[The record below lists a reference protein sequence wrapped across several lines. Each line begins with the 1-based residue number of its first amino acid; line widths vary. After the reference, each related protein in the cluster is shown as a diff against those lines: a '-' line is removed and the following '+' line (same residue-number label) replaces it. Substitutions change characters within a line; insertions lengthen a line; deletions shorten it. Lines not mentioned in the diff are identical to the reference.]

1 MTGESRLRRVPDM
14 LAGGVVSGVRRGYA
28 HRLGLSL
35 VALATTLVVG
45 VGYLVFGV
53 FELNLSAEKIRVQV
67 HFHESG
73 GILPGRDVALRGV
86 PIGSVTS
93 VGLTDDGV
101 VVSAE
106 IDSRTRIP
114 VGGEVRVAGLSLAG
128 EQYLDFRPST
138 DEGPYLEDGAEISS
152 EDTTTPVPLSV
163 LMHDMDGMLAQ
174 IDPGALQT
182 IVEELGVGPEGPQKL
197 SDIVDGGT
205 FLISTLD
212 EVLPQTVTLL
222 RTGKIVLRTLADAAP
237 GLQATSREMSQ
248 MLGGIESMDGGF
260 RSFVDTAPG
269 TMQSID
275 AIIAENSPTMVQLL
289 GNLTTVAQMAYV
301 RVPALEEFFFPST
314 RGGSTL
320 DALMTTFRDDGIW
333 ALVNIY
339 PRYACDYDLPR
350 ESPTIPSFPEP
361 FLYTY
366 CDNPDPSTLVRGARN
381 APRPPGEEGAA
392 GLPPG
397 ADPLRRADPT
407 PTGPH
412 TIPLDYGGPELP
424 WN

>member
-1 MTGESRLRRVPDM
+1 MTGGSRLRRAPDV
-14 LAGGVVSGVRRGYA
+14 LAGGVVSGVRHGYA

-53 FELNLSAEKIRVQV
+53 FELNLSAEKITVQV
-67 HFHESG
+67 YFHESG

-152 EDTTTPVPLSV
+152 EDTTTPVPLSA

-174 IDPGALQT
+174 IDPGAVQT

-237 GLQATSREMSQ
+237 GLQATSNEMSQ

-275 AIIAENSPTMVQLL
+275 ALIAENSPTMVQLL

-301 RVPALEEFFFPST
+301 RVPALNEFFFPST

-333 ALVNIY
+333 ALVNIF

-361 FLYTY
+361 YLYTY

-397 ADPLRRADPT
+397 ADPLRRSDPT

-412 TIPLDYGGPELP
+412 TIPLEYGGPQLP